1 MKMSKNDGSLF
12 TRYKP
17 IADLEYNADGTL
29 KAGQYFQIGQIIPA
43 TKADLREGKGDKK
56 RVFTK
61 HGDENICYRG
71 ANLKEVN
78 QKFNKSYEVM
88 GEGYIEVD
96 QPQQA
101 RVMATQMP
109 LDKVRAYAG
118 IFRAEEE
125 SRV

>member
-1 MKMSKNDGSLF
+1 MKMSKNDTSLF

-17 IADLEYNADGTL
+17 VADIKEGDYV
-29 KAGQYFQIGQIIPA
+29 QIGQIVLS
-43 TKADLREGKGDKK
+43 TQADLRAGKGDKK
-56 RVFTK
+56 RVFAK
-61 HGDENICYRG
+61 HGDENVCYRG
-71 ANLKEVN
+71 TNMKEVN

-88 GEGYIEVD
+88 GEGLIEID

-118 IFRAEEE
+118 IFKAEGE

>member
-1 MKMSKNDGSLF
+1 MKMSNDGSIF
-12 TRYKP
+12 TRYQK
-17 IADLEYNADGTL
+17 ISDLKFNEDGSL
-29 KAGQYFQIGQIIPA
+29 EKGQYVPIGQNLPT
-43 TKADLREGKGDKK
+43 TKADKREGKGDMK
-56 RVFTK
+56 RVFAK
-61 HGDENICYRG
+61 HGDENVCYRG
-71 ANLKEVN
+71 TNMKEVN

-88 GEGYIEVD
+88 GEGLIEID

>member
-17 IADLEYNADGTL
+17 VADIKKGDYV
-29 KAGQYFQIGQIIPA
+29 QIGQIILS
-43 TKADLREGKGDKK
+43 TQADQRAGKGDKK
-56 RVFTK
+56 RVFAK
-61 HGDENICYRG
+61 HDGKNVCYRG

-118 IFRAEEE
+118 FFRAEEE
-125 SRV
+125 SRG

>member
-1 MKMSKNDGSLF
+1 MSKNDGSLF

-17 IADLEYNADGTL
+17 VADIKEGDYL
-29 KAGQYFQIGQIIPA
+29 QIGQIVLS
-43 TKADLREGKGDKK
+43 TQADLRAGKGDKK

-61 HGDENICYRG
+61 HGTEVICYRG
-71 ANLKEVN
+71 ANMKEVN

-88 GEGYIEVD
+88 EEGYIELD

-109 LDKVRAYAG
+109 LDKVLAYAG
-118 IFRAEEE
+118 IFKAEGE